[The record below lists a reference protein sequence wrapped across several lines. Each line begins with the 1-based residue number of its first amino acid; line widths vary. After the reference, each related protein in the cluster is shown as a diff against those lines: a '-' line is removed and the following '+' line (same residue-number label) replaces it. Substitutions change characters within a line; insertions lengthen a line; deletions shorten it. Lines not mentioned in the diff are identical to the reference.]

1 MTHHETTSESGELEL
16 RDRALKHL
24 KKRRD
29 LGVHA
34 LMYVM
39 VNAFLVTVWA
49 VTMGPDGFFWPVFIM
64 AGWGI
69 GLVANVYDVY
79 FADDFTEDQIRRE
92 MNHLARR

>member
-1 MTHHETTSESGELEL
+1 MTHDDTTLDGGELEL

-29 LGVHA
+29 LGVHV

-39 VNAFLVTVWA
+39 VNAFLVTIWA
-49 VTMGPDGFFWPVFIM
+49 VTSGAGSFFWPVFVM

-92 MNHLARR
+92 MKHLAQR